1 VAEQIFEWAG
11 FAGVHL
17 RIAAFF
23 MENVLLIDGRD
34 IRESGRIA
42 NAFGDCKMSWIS
54 GADVGAM
61 AASLLANPDLAPE
74 RVIVAGG
81 VEQLTYAQ
89 VAETIASVLSRPVI
103 YEEVTPPAWREKLI
117 AASTERGE
125 PNIRGA
131 EHLVAQSVALRS
143 RPPLPV
149 TDHVRK
155 LVGRAPVSFA
165 EFVDAHRAQLTPE
178 QTVH

>member
-1 VAEQIFEWAG
+1 
-11 FAGVHL
+11 
-17 RIAAFF
+17 

-42 NAFGDCKMSWIS
+42 NAFGDCKLSWIS

-61 AASLLANPDLAPE
+61 AASLLANPDLASE

-89 VAETIASVLSRPVI
+89 VAETIASVVSRPVI
-103 YEEVTPPAWREKLI
+103 YEEVTSPAWREKLI

-131 EHLVAQSVALRS
+131 EHLVASPS
-143 RPPLPV
+143 RCVQGRRCPSQIMFANSWG
-149 TDHVRK
+149 VRPSHSPS
-155 LVGRAPVSFA
+155 LS
-165 EFVDAHRAQLTPE
+165 TPI
-178 QTVH
+178 VRN

>member
-1 VAEQIFEWAG
+1 
-11 FAGVHL
+11 
-17 RIAAFF
+17 
-23 MENVLLIDGRD
+23 
-34 IRESGRIA
+34 
-42 NAFGDCKMSWIS
+42 
-54 GADVGAM
+54 M
-61 AASLLANPDLAPE
+61 AASLLANPDLASE

-89 VAETIASVLSRPVI
+89 IAETIASVVSRPVI

>member
-1 VAEQIFEWAG
+1 
-11 FAGVHL
+11 
-17 RIAAFF
+17 
-23 MENVLLIDGRD
+23 
-34 IRESGRIA
+34 
-42 NAFGDCKMSWIS
+42 
-54 GADVGAM
+54 M
-61 AASLLANPDLAPE
+61 AASLLANPDLASE

-89 VAETIASVLSRPVI
+89 VAETIASVVSRPVI